1 MNRTYYPINE
11 ETARN
16 AHYLNSFR
24 TYEPETATNE
34 YKSLCD
40 YVYSIVDEIE
50 QKKPEQAERA
60 AYMADRYVRKLAEH
74 LNAYYRNEASC
85 PSVMVC
91 GPANFP
97 TKKKNRQNARRDTL
111 AAEYRILQEYRDKI
125 KNLLTNTAPIKSGD
139 ADALERLRDKV
150 ADLEHEKELMKKI
163 NAYYRKNDTIEGLED
178 ELQEELSESL
188 KKHIVFAFSFM
199 ENVTKS
205 THRIFDTSNINAE
218 INRLNE
224 RIKQIETVKEAGSTE
239 KEYEGFSVVENTD
252 IMRLQIIFECKPDEA
267 TRNLLKSNGF
277 KWAPSQ
283 NAWQRQLTNNA
294 KYSLNRII
302 NEL

>member
-24 TYEPETATNE
+24 TYEPGTATNE

-97 TKKKNRQNARRDTL
+97 TKKKNKQNARRDTL

-163 NAYYRKNDTIEGLED
+163 NAYYRKNRTIEGLED
-178 ELQEELSESL
+178 DLQESIPEDLYRHLIFRTTRL
-188 KKHIVFAFSFM
+188 KDIIQATGHV
-199 ENVTKS
+199 
-205 THRIFDTSNINAE
+205 FDTSNINAE
-218 INRLNE
+218 IKRLNE
-224 RIKQIETVKEAGSTE
+224 RIKQIETVKEAGNTE
-239 KEYEGFSVVENTD
+239 TDHEGFKVVENTE
-252 IMRLQIIFECKPDEA
+252 IMRLQIIFEYKPDEA